1 MRLIYIYINYAY
13 CFIFLYQDP
22 ILEEQAQQE
31 RSEPLWPKLQATTQ
45 GTCVY
50 APVFFILCSMVIQP
64 RNSHCMFTG
73 KTLIACKT
81 AVKNFTSILETVGGP
96 QEKKRGRLLQID
108 LKLAVIII
116 F

>member
-1 MRLIYIYINYAY
+1 MYLYKLRLL
-13 CFIFLYQDP
+13 FHFFLYQDP
-22 ILEEQAQQE
+22 ILEKQAQQE

-50 APVFFILCSMVIQP
+50 APVFFVLCSMVIQP

-108 LKLAVIII
+108 LKLAVIVI